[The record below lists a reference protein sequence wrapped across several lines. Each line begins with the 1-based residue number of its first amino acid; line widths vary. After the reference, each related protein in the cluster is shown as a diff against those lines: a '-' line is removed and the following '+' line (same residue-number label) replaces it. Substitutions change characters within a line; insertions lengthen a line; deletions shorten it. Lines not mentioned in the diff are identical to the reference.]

1 MTQQEFEIRSQQCR
15 PVMFRIA
22 YAILADREEAADAV
36 QDALLK
42 LWCSR
47 SVLDTVGSLPS
58 YFNIAVR
65 NAALDIAG
73 RRQAAVQAIDT
84 ETDRHIVNPT
94 CSGAE
99 SMTDAALVMRAIDS
113 LPPNSRQVM
122 RLSIM
127 TDMSSKEIAD
137 LMGLT
142 DANVRA
148 ILSRTRKKLKELFT

>member
-47 SVLDTVGSLPS
+47 SVLDTVGSIPS
-58 YFNIAVR
+58 YFNMAVR
-65 NAALDIAG
+65 NAALDIRG
-73 RRQAAVQAIDT
+73 RRQTPVQGVDTDNNGHAAHSV
-84 ETDRHIVNPT
+84 

-99 SMTDAALVMRAIDS
+99 SMTDAAIVMKAIDS
-113 LPPNSRQVM
+113 LPDNSRQVM
-122 RLSIM
+122 RLSVM
-127 TDMSSKEIAD
+127 TGMSSKEIAD
-137 LMGLT
+137 LMELT